1 MKSDLKILRNFIF
14 QGDYAQLPPVKE
26 KAVYELIQTIHH
38 QSKGK
43 LLYLLFDK
51 VISLKQIM
59 RQSGPDQEEFKKVLK
74 KISHGGFSEKD
85 WHYLNQRNFEKLS
98 EEEKDLFDKQSLMLC
113 ARNVDLVPY
122 NVKRLKALGK
132 PIALVRAE
140 NQPPSAK
147 SAKPNTA
154 GGLLNCTL
162 LAEGNFVVQ
171 CKILSF
177 IDWMSLSTTF
187 HLFHRGTS
195 HAQEEFVARNW
206 SNKWISRK
214 CDCNHL

>member
-1 MKSDLKILRNFIF
+1 MKRDLKILRNCIF

-26 KAVYELIQTIHH
+26 KAVYELIQAISH

-59 RQSGPDQEEFKKVLK
+59 RQTGPDQEQFKKVLR
-74 KISHGGFSEKD
+74 KISHGGFSDED
-85 WHYLNQRNFEKLS
+85 WHYLNRRNFEKLS

-122 NVKRLKALGK
+122 NVKRMRALGR

-162 LAEGNFVVQ
+162 LVEGT
-171 CKILSF
+171 IL
-177 IDWMSLSTTF
+177 I
-187 HLFHRGTS
+187 
-195 HAQEEFVARNW
+195 Q
-206 SNKWISRK
+206 
-214 CDCNHL
+214 